1 MKKNEKNDKRRKEFW
16 APGGEHE
23 KKLLRLRSR
32 TPEECLKLCG
42 DEPDYGPVF
51 GCEVCHKLFFL
62 EDVVPSSTVPQLKE
76 DERRREFVD
85 VEFVASHPSLF
96 EQLDR
101 LHCCKKCRKT
111 IEGGGLPAGAAIND
125 LKCTWASHSRAK
137 LSVGQEELE
146 CVSLS
151 TMFSTVEGIRK
162 GVQGRRPGLTK
173 KMMVPTGEFKPSAW
187 LVDYNTGM
195 ADDGVWPHV
204 GEESGPV
211 PVLRELVLTELF
223 GGLLDEHGLY
233 RGYNRDRAV
242 ESMVRMVR
250 YVTEKETERLAGS
263 EGQGPTSQRL
273 DFFTARGPTVYPF
286 LHSVLVPDNKE
297 VDVGWLTEE
306 EDLLTRIG
314 AAVYDLRGEAGP
326 TGERRVPL
334 SRRDWIQHHLSHV
347 HRRGLVHQPTLVMA
361 MFLQQVAKTM
371 RETLPAIGTLARVPG
386 SSDRNEI
393 VLTGSG
399 ECGEVQKV
407 AASCVVPL
415 DDVAGLLGPQELFKG
430 QVDGRH
436 VCKDKLS
443 TNVYEREA
451 SLMLGCF

>member
-1 MKKNEKNDKRRKEFW
+1 
-16 APGGEHE
+16 
-23 KKLLRLRSR
+23 
-32 TPEECLKLCG
+32 
-42 DEPDYGPVF
+42 
-51 GCEVCHKLFFL
+51 
-62 EDVVPSSTVPQLKE
+62 
-76 DERRREFVD
+76 
-85 VEFVASHPSLF
+85 
-96 EQLDR
+96 
-101 LHCCKKCRKT
+101 
-111 IEGGGLPAGAAIND
+111 
-125 LKCTWASHSRAK
+125 
-137 LSVGQEELE
+137 
-146 CVSLS
+146 
-151 TMFSTVEGIRK
+151 
-162 GVQGRRPGLTK
+162 
-173 KMMVPTGEFKPSAW
+173 
-187 LVDYNTGM
+187 
-195 ADDGVWPHV
+195 
-204 GEESGPV
+204 
-211 PVLRELVLTELF
+211 
-223 GGLLDEHGLY
+223 
-233 RGYNRDRAV
+233 
-242 ESMVRMVR
+242 MVRMVR

-371 RETLPAIGTLARVPG
+371 RETLPAIGSLARVPG

-393 VLTGSG
+393 VRTGSG
-399 ECGEVQKV
+399 ECGEVQTV